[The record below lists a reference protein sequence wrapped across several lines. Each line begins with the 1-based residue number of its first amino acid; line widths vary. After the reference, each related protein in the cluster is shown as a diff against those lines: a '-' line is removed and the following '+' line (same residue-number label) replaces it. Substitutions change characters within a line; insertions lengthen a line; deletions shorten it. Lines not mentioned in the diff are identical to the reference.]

1 VRLFQTSLHGYD
13 RPRYDIG
20 QENGESFMSAGHG
33 HVDSSN
39 KKIALLV
46 AVLAAFLAISEMGG
60 KSAQTEVLTQHVE
73 ATNMWT
79 FFQAKTVRQTI
90 VRTAAEELDAQ
101 FKDGGNM
108 PAAVRNQIEQWRK
121 TAQRYDTEP
130 ETNEGRKELMARAK
144 MYEGKREHA
153 RAAYHLFEYGSAAF
167 QLAIV
172 LAGAA
177 ALTTVMWLTYIAGGL
192 GLIGALFTFL
202 GFFAP
207 TLIHL

>member
-1 VRLFQTSLHGYD
+1 
-13 RPRYDIG
+13 
-20 QENGESFMSAGHG
+20 MSGGHG
-33 HVDSSN
+33 HIEGAN
-39 KKIALLV
+39 KRIALLV
-46 AVLAAFLAISEMGG
+46 AVLAALLAISEMGG
-60 KSAQTEVLTQHVE
+60 KSSQTEVLTQHVE

-79 FFQAKTVRQTI
+79 FFQAKTVRQTV

-101 FKDGGNM
+101 FKDANPVP
-108 PAAVRNQIEQWRK
+108 PAVTAQIEQWRR

-144 MYEGKREHA
+144 NHEAKREAA
-153 RAAYHLFEYGSAAF
+153 RSAYHLFEYGSAAF

-177 ALTTVMWLTYIAGGL
+177 ALTAVTWLTFLSIGL
-192 GLIGALFTFL
+192 GVIGAAFTFI

-207 TLIHL
+207 TLVHL

>member
-1 VRLFQTSLHGYD
+1 
-13 RPRYDIG
+13 
-20 QENGESFMSAGHG
+20 M
-33 HVDSSN
+33 
-39 KKIALLV
+39 V

-60 KSAQTEVLTQHVE
+60 KNSQTEVLTQHVE

-79 FFQAKTVRQTI
+79 FFQAKTVRQTV

-101 FKDGGNM
+101 YKDAGNIP
-108 PAAVRNQIEQWRK
+108 PAVKAQIEQWRR

-130 ETNEGRKELMARAK
+130 ETGEGRKELMARAK
-144 MYEGKREHA
+144 TYEAKREKA
-153 RAAYHLFEYGSAAF
+153 RSAYHLFEYGSAAF

-177 ALTTVMWLTYIAGGL
+177 ALTAVAWLALVSCGL
-192 GLIGALFTFL
+192 GVAGAAFTSL

-207 TLIHL
+207 TLVHL

>member
-1 VRLFQTSLHGYD
+1 
-13 RPRYDIG
+13 
-20 QENGESFMSAGHG
+20 MSDGHG
-33 HVDSSN
+33 PIEGSN

-46 AVLAAFLAISEMGG
+46 AVLAAFLAISETGG
-60 KSAQTEVLTQHVE
+60 KSAE
-73 ATNMWT
+73 
-79 FFQAKTVRQTI
+79 TV

-101 FKDGGNM
+101 YKDAANM
-108 PAAVRNQIEQWRK
+108 PAAVKVQIEQWRK

-144 MYEGKREHA
+144 MHEAKREEA

-172 LAGAA
+172 LAGAS
-177 ALTTVMWLTYIAGGL
+177 ALTAVAWLAFISGGL
-192 GLIGALFTFL
+192 GLVGAAFTFL

-207 TLIHL
+207 TLVHL